1 MPCPCAYV
9 KIQNNLFSAL
19 LSTNQLKSGSPD
31 LFGQADA
38 VVKHVLEGHD
48 RYHFHFLYIC
58 VKSVLRQGSELG
70 QFPPE
75 HAPHHQRSRRPA
87 DQAVEDER

>member
-1 MPCPCAYV
+1 MSLCLR
-9 KIQNNLFSAL
+9 QNSKLFVLCSTK
-19 LSTNQLKSGSPD
+19 STNQLKPGSPD